1 LVEFVH
7 TGGVSSGVQETP
19 RPVPGL
25 GNVLDLT
32 ASLIAIGLLALS
44 YTGESGLPR
53 ILLALAFTF
62 FVPGRAIVT
71 NWPRMERWS
80 QVAMP
85 MVLSLALL
93 ALLATITL
101 WAHVWKPMD
110 LFDVEAL
117 LSLAGLGLGIA
128 LRSRRRPATRLDN
141 AGRYPE
147 M

>member
-1 LVEFVH
+1 M
-7 TGGVSSGVQETP
+7 
-19 RPVPGL
+19 PGL
-25 GNVLDLT
+25 GNLLDLS
-32 ASLIAIGLLALS
+32 AILIAIGLLTLS
-44 YTGESGLPR
+44 VAGESGLPR
-53 ILLALAFTF
+53 ILLAVAFTF

-101 WAHVWKPMD
+101 WAHEWKPMD
-110 LFDVEAL
+110 LFEAEAL

-128 LRSRRRPATRLDN
+128 LRSRRRPDHPARQYR
-141 AGRYPE
+141 GRPGGVDHD
-147 M
+147 